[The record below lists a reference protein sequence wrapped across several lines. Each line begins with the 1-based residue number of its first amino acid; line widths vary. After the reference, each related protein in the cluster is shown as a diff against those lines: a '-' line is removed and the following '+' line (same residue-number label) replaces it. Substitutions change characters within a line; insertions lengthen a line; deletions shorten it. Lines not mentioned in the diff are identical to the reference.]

1 MSNIESLIRTMVT
14 SIVDNEEVVKVAEA
28 ETDKEGILFEVRVGK
43 DDVGKVIGKQ
53 GRIANAIRTVAK
65 AAGAKNG
72 QRIMVNVF
80 NKPVDKPVEQP
91 VAQAEENA
99 DEKE

>member
-1 MSNIESLIRTMVT
+1 MSDIQVLITTMVT
-14 SIVDNEEVVKVAEA
+14 SIVDDEASVSVAEA
-28 ETDKEGILFEVRVGK
+28 ETDKEGRLFEVKVGK

-72 QRIMVNVF
+72 ERIMVNVF
-80 NKPVDKPVEQP
+80 NKPLE
-91 VAQAEENA
+91 
-99 DEKE
+99 

>member
-28 ETDKEGILFEVRVGK
+28 ETDKEGVLFEVRVGK

-80 NKPVDKPVEQP
+80 NKPVEQP
-91 VAQAEENA
+91 VAQAEERA

>member
-1 MSNIESLIRTMVT
+1 MSSVETLIKTMVT
-14 SIVDNEEVVKVAEA
+14 SIVDDEESVSVAEA

-65 AAGAKNG
+65 AAGAKNK

-80 NKPVDKPVEQP
+80 NKPLE
-91 VAQAEENA
+91 
-99 DEKE
+99 

>member
-1 MSNIESLIRTMVT
+1 MSDIQTLITTMVT
-14 SIVDNEEVVKVAEA
+14 SIVDDEESVNVAEA
-28 ETDKEGILFEVRVGK
+28 ETDKEGRLFEVKVGK

-72 QRIMVNVF
+72 ERIMVNVF
-80 NKPVDKPVEQP
+80 NKPLE
-91 VAQAEENA
+91 
-99 DEKE
+99 

>member
-1 MSNIESLIRTMVT
+1 MSSVETLIKTMVT
-14 SIVDNEEVVKVAEA
+14 SIVDDEESVSVAEA
-28 ETDKEGILFEVRVGK
+28 ETDKEGILFEVKVGK

-65 AAGAKNG
+65 AAGAKNK

-80 NKPVDKPVEQP
+80 NKPLE
-91 VAQAEENA
+91 
-99 DEKE
+99 